1 MDFDL
6 DDLETDSDLGSEVEA
21 GADEELRAD
30 EEDGVTD
37 STDDGS
43 DDGTDSEEGELQG
56 ESSFTEPP
64 SELDPEAFV
73 ECVDGAVAMYDQ
85 ELLSGLEFHYL
96 PEQDPEQPEMLGFYS
111 PGEESITLCDHAPDA
126 EETLHHEI
134 GHHITGQSEDLRS
147 RLFESLSR
155 EGFVARHSAFLALY
169 PKSCVP
175 DESCAEAFAMFAGND
190 AAFAEDFPMSAEILR
205 EVRRG

>member
-6 DDLETDSDLGSEVEA
+6 DDLDSDADLGPEVEA
-21 GADEELRAD
+21 EAEEELDSD
-30 EEDGVTD
+30 EP
-37 STDDGS
+37 
-43 DDGTDSEEGELQG
+43 DGTGDSDSDEAGDDSDSDEPELKC
-56 ESSFTEPP
+56 ETTFTEPP

-73 ECVDGAVAMYDQ
+73 ACVDSAVALYDQ
-85 ELLSGLEFHYL
+85 ELLDGLEFHYL

-147 RLFESLSR
+147 RLFESLSA

-169 PKSCVP
+169 PKSSVP

-190 AAFAEDFPMSAEILR
+190 AAFEENFPMSAEILR